1 MINKMKTSHPQQ
13 IMIGPR
19 LKEARLLRDLTLAEF
34 YTPITRHI
42 GNCSSIENGKRI
54 IGKRLTRDIAE
65 YHHINL
71 KFLTTGT
78 GEIFTKPIDDRQH
91 LLPATQHGV
100 PFFNVDLADATFG
113 TTQVF
118 QETAEYY
125 VNYKPF
131 NDCNAY
137 LPIYGE
143 SMHPKFS
150 SGEIIIVK
158 EILNR
163 DIVQWGEAYL
173 IVTDEQANNMT
184 TVKLL
189 FEHEDQGKII
199 LRSLNP
205 EFKGD
210 TIISRNVIRRM
221 FIIKG
226 KVTRVHL

>member
-1 MINKMKTSHPQQ
+1 MKNNLPTQIN
-13 IMIGPR
+13 IGPR
-19 LKEARLLRDLTLAEF
+19 LKEARLLRGMTLAEF

-54 IGKRLTRDIAE
+54 IGKRLTREIIE
-65 YHHINL
+65 HHGLNQKYI
-71 KFLTTGT
+71 FTGV
-78 GEIFTKPIDDRQH
+78 GEIYSRLKDERQH
-91 LLPATQHGV
+91 MTPMVQEGV
-100 PFFNVDLADATFG
+100 PYFNLDLSEATFG
-113 TTQVF
+113 TTRVF
-118 QETAEYY
+118 HESAEYF

-143 SMHPKFS
+143 SMHPRFS
-150 SGEIIIVK
+150 NGDIIIVK
-158 EILNR
+158 EVLNR
-163 DIVQWGEAYL
+163 DVVQWGEAYL
-173 IVTDEQANNMT
+173 IVTDELANNMT

-189 FEHEDQGKII
+189 FEHEDQDRII

-210 TIISRNVIRRM
+210 TVLDRLLIKRL

-226 KVTRVHL
+226 KVTRIHL